1 MLAPIQIAVLGAGRW
16 GRHFVRH
23 FSQHPHAQLVAV
35 ADPSAAALESIAAQT
50 PSADTIAW
58 CESHQALLAR
68 AETCQAI
75 VIATPAATH
84 FDLVQM
90 ALARGLHVLVEKP
103 LTFSPADCL
112 VLDRQARAADRC
124 LFVDHTY
131 GFHPA
136 VTQGAIAVQSGILG
150 ELRYGYGARTHLGPV
165 RGDVD
170 ALWDLAIHDL
180 TIFSQWLGETP
191 CAVTAQ
197 GRTWLQPGDRPP
209 SGADPRD
216 HPHPPTGLAD
226 WVWLTWDYPSGRCTT
241 LQVGW
246 SNPDK
251 QRRLAVVGSEGTLIF
266 DELRSAAPL
275 VLRRG
280 RLVSSETG
288 WHPDDH
294 GEHILEVPPGEPLRL
309 VCDQF
314 LAAIAGASVPPVA
327 QASQAAQWVAVL
339 AATSQS
345 LNSNGQRIEIQLPPF
360 SLG

>member
-1 MLAPIQIAVLGAGRW
+1 MPAPIQIAVLGAGRW

-23 FSQHPHAQLVAV
+23 FSQHPHAELVAV
-35 ADPSAAALESIAAQT
+35 ADPNKAALDAVAAQT
-50 PSADTIAW
+50 AHAETIAW
-58 CESHQALLAR
+58 CESSQALWDR
-68 AETCQAI
+68 AATFQAI

-84 FDLVQM
+84 FDLVQT
-90 ALARGLHVLVEKP
+90 ALDRGLHVLVEKP
-103 LTFSPADCL
+103 LTFSPTDCL
-112 VLDRQARAADRC
+112 TLERQAQAAGRC

-136 VTQGAIAVQSGILG
+136 VTQGAIAAQSGILG

-165 RGDVD
+165 RQDVD

-180 TIFSQWLGETP
+180 TIFSLWLGETP

-209 SGADPRD
+209 SPGDPGDR
-216 HPHPPTGLAD
+216 PHPPTGLAD
-226 WVWLTWDYPSGRCTT
+226 WVALTWDYPSGCCTT

-246 SNPDK
+246 ANPDK
-251 QRRLAVVGSEGTLIF
+251 QRRLALVGSKGTLIF

-275 VLRRG
+275 VVRG
-280 RLVSSETG
+280 GHLVARETG
-288 WHPDDH
+288 WQSDDR
-294 GEHILEVPPGEPLRL
+294 GEQILEVSAGEPLKL

-314 LAAIAGASVPPVA
+314 LAAIVGAPIPPVA
-327 QASQAAQWVAVL
+327 QARQAAAWVAVL

-345 LNSNGQRIEIQLPPF
+345 LSTHGQRVDLQSPF
-360 SLG
+360 A

>member
-1 MLAPIQIAVLGAGRW
+1 MPAPIQIAVLGAGRW

-35 ADPSAAALESIAAQT
+35 ADPNAAALAAVAAQT
-50 PSADTIAW
+50 PQTDAIAW
-58 CESHQALLAR
+58 DTSSQALLDR
-68 AETCQAI
+68 ADTFQAI
-75 VIATPAATH
+75 VIATPAITH
-84 FDLVQM
+84 FALVQT
-90 ALARGLHVLVEKP
+90 ALERGLHVLVEKP

-112 VLDRQARAADRC
+112 TLDRQAQAMGRC

-150 ELRYGYGARTHLGPV
+150 DLRYGYGARTHLGPV
-165 RGDVD
+165 RQDVD

-180 TIFSQWLGETP
+180 TIFSLWLGENP

-197 GRTWLQPGDRPP
+197 GRTWLQPGDRPHQPTDP
-209 SGADPRD
+209 SDR
-216 HPHPPTGLAD
+216 PHPPTGLAD
-226 WVWLTWDYPSGRCTT
+226 WVNLTWDYPSGRCTT

-251 QRRLAVVGSEGTLIF
+251 QRRLALVGSAGTLIF

-275 VLRRG
+275 VVRG
-280 RLVSSETG
+280 GHLVSSETG

-294 GEHILEVPPGEPLRL
+294 GEQILEVSAGEPLRL

-314 LAAIAGASVPPVA
+314 LAAIAGAPVPQVA
-327 QASQAAQWVAVL
+327 QARQAAAWVAVL

-345 LNSNGQRIEIQLPPF
+345 LHARGQRVDIPSPF
-360 SLG
+360 A